1 MRDFIAEN
9 IFKEIKAQI
18 TRPRHQDN
26 IQRDANR
33 LAWDYKDYISE
44 LSEEKEQNTRV
55 FCNILHIDIKR
66 YLKKRID
73 MIKRVKKYHKSLLSE
88 DEFNNLIQYHKSLK
102 RRAVLLPKE
111 EQIKI
116 TELIKENTDKI
127 KEYERQLLSSKT
139 TSELSSIKRP
149 KLAQIKLN

>member
-73 MIKRVKKYHKSLLSE
+73 MIERAKKYHKR
-88 DEFNNLIQYHKSLK
+88 LK

-127 KEYERQLLSSKT
+127 KEYKRQLLSSKT

-149 KLAQIKLN
+149 KLAQIKLD

>member
-44 LSEEKEQNTRV
+44 LTEEKEQNTRV

-73 MIKRVKKYHKSLLSE
+73 MIKRVKK
-88 DEFNNLIQYHKSLK
+88 YHKSLK

>member
-26 IQRDANR
+26 IRRDANR

-73 MIKRVKKYHKSLLSE
+73 MIKRVKK
-88 DEFNNLIQYHKSLK
+88 YHKSLK

-149 KLAQIKLN
+149 KLAQIKLS

>member
-73 MIKRVKKYHKSLLSE
+73 MIKRVKKYHKSL
-88 DEFNNLIQYHKSLK
+88 K

-139 TSELSSIKRP
+139 TSELSGIKRP

>member
-1 MRDFIAEN
+1 
-9 IFKEIKAQI
+9 
-18 TRPRHQDN
+18 
-26 IQRDANR
+26 
-33 LAWDYKDYISE
+33 
-44 LSEEKEQNTRV
+44 
-55 FCNILHIDIKR
+55 
-66 YLKKRID
+66 
-73 MIKRVKKYHKSLLSE
+73 MIKRVKK
-88 DEFNNLIQYHKSLK
+88 YHKSLK

-149 KLAQIKLN
+149 KLAQIKLS

>member
-1 MRDFIAEN
+1 MRDFLAEN

-33 LAWDYKDYISE
+33 LAWDYKDYISK

-73 MIKRVKKYHKSLLSE
+73 MIKRVKK
-88 DEFNNLIQYHKSLK
+88 YHKSLK

-149 KLAQIKLN
+149 KLAQIKLD

>member
-33 LAWDYKDYISE
+33 LAWDYKDYISK
-44 LSEEKEQNTRV
+44 LNEEKEQN
-55 FCNILHIDIKR
+55 
-66 YLKKRID
+66 
-73 MIKRVKKYHKSLLSE
+73 
-88 DEFNNLIQYHKSLK
+88 
-102 RRAVLLPKE
+102 
-111 EQIKI
+111 
-116 TELIKENTDKI
+116 
-127 KEYERQLLSSKT
+127 

-149 KLAQIKLN
+149 KLAQIKLD